1 MTMLDVAR
9 HVDVSWDVVKDIQK
23 RNLKCR
29 FKRRRLRGLSEIAI
43 DEIYLGKRDRFIT
56 VVLPELRRELQR
68 VAEEKLQKAVLKGT
82 SRLTHPLS
90 LYLLSHQTLANSS
103 LIPL

>member
-29 FKRRRLRGLSEIAI
+29 FKRPRLRGLSEIAI
-43 DEIYLGKRDRFIT
+43 DEIYLGKRGRFIT

-68 VAEEKLQKAVLKGT
+68 VA
-82 SRLTHPLS
+82 
-90 LYLLSHQTLANSS
+90 ANSGEIGHQS
-103 LIPL
+103 RSKPATVSEQIGHPPVTRGGQHRA